1 MAGKAKAKKG
11 DEEGEKK
18 GMAAKAKPILAIV
31 VAIAGYKFFLA
42 PKPAAPAATGVAA
55 AKVAPEEG
63 VVVKLENELTL
74 NLAGDETH
82 YLRVGIALVLEKG
95 VVAKTM
101 TEELPIAADVVIDVL
116 SAKTPEELR
125 QADAKTQL
133 KAELS
138 ERVRE
143 AYHDEKV
150 VRVVFTSFVMQ

>member
-1 MAGKAKAKKG
+1 MAGKGKAKKG
-11 DEEGEKK
+11 EDEGEKK

-42 PKPAAPAATGVAA
+42 PKPAANTSTDVAA
-55 AKVAPEEG
+55 AAHAPEEG
-63 VVVKLENELTL
+63 SVVKLENDLTL
-74 NLAGDETH
+74 NLSGDETH

-95 VVAKTM
+95 VDAKAM
-101 TEELPIAADVVIDVL
+101 AEELPLAADVAIDVL
-116 SAKTPEELR
+116 SSKTLEELR
-125 QADAKTQL
+125 QVDAKTEL

-138 ERVRE
+138 EKVRA